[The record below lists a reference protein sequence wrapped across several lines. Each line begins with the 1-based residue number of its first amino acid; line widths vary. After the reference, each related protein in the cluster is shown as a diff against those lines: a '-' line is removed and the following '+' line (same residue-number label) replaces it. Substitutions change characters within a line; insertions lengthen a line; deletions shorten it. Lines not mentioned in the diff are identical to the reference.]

1 MTENVGSEG
10 TEETKYYKFN
20 NPTMLTLESG
30 EKLEPITLAY
40 EAYGKLNQQKSN
52 AILVLHALSGD
63 AHAAGLHI
71 GDKHPGW
78 WDTMI
83 GPGKA
88 LDTTKY
94 FVLCSNVL
102 GGCKGSTGPES
113 TNPKTGKPYG
123 TEFPIITIQDMVN
136 AQRRLIDHLEI
147 DKLLTVVGG
156 SMGGMQVL
164 QWMVSYPDKI
174 LSAIPIATT
183 MKHSPQQIAFNEVGR
198 QAIMADNKWN
208 SGDYYGRSPPDRGL
222 AVARMVGHI
231 TYMSDVSMAEKFGRR
246 RKNYGRPFKFGT
258 DFEIEGYLRYRGDNF
273 VKRFDANSYLYIT
286 KAIDYFNILNGKM
299 ISKIFNGLKAK
310 VLVVAFKSD
319 WLYPAYQSREIVK
332 ACKLAGI
339 DTTYCEINSTY
350 GHDAFLLEVK
360 EETHLIK
367 HFLRTV
373 SNRQEKNGQEKE
385 LNEKSVL

>member
-1 MTENVGSEG
+1 MTENFGSVA
-10 TEETKYYKFN
+10 TVETKYYTIN
-20 NPTMLTLESG
+20 NPKEEFTFESG
-30 EKLEPITLAY
+30 KKIGPITLAY
-40 EAYGKLNQQKSN
+40 ETYGELNQQKSN
-52 AILVLHALSGD
+52 TILVLHALSGD
-63 AHAAGLHI
+63 AHAAGFHE

-78 WDTMI
+78 WDSMI

-94 FVLCSNVL
+94 YVICSNVL
-102 GGCKGSTGPES
+102 GGCAGSTGPSS
-113 TNPKTGKPYG
+113 TSPKTGKPYT
-123 TEFPIITIQDMVN
+123 TEFPILTIQDMVN
-136 AQRRLIDHLEI
+136 AQCGLINHLGI

-164 QWMVSYPDKI
+164 QWMVSYPDRI
-174 LSAIPIATT
+174 RSAIPIATT

-198 QAIMADNKWN
+198 QAIMADHNWN
-208 SGDYYGRSPPDRGL
+208 NGDYYEASPPSKGL

-246 RKNYGRPFKFGT
+246 FKNHGRLFKFGT
-258 DFEIEGYLRYRGDNF
+258 DFEVEGYLRYRGDNF

-286 KAIDYFNILNGKM
+286 KAIDYFNILTGKK
-299 ISKIFNGLKAK
+299 ISEIFKGLKAK

-332 ACKLAGI
+332 ACKLAGV

-373 SNRQEKNGQEKE
+373 SNGQGETK
-385 LNEKSVL
+385 